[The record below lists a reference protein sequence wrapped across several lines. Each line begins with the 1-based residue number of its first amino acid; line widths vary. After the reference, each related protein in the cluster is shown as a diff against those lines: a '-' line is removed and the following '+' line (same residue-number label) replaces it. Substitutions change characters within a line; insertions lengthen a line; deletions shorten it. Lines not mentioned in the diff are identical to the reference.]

1 VINDYAL
8 QSFAKRFDYLTI
20 EGNHRLHDLTFIV
33 IRHYRYVRQRN
44 WFQYHN

>member
-1 VINDYAL
+1 MICLISATSAYAV

-44 WFQYHN
+44 